1 MTTDRNDPVH
11 RLIALMDLVPDGY
24 PEDVRGPLRE
34 ARDRAAKH
42 LAAAL
47 APAWTAAALA
57 RDRVRDAAGRVGI
70 APSVWR
76 RMQRE
81 VPEVSA
87 ACPIPPRGRPTAA
100 ARTVKERRTKEKRR

>member
-1 MTTDRNDPVH
+1 
-11 RLIALMDLVPDGY
+11 
-24 PEDVRGPLRE
+24 
-34 ARDRAAKH
+34 
-42 LAAAL
+42 
-47 APAWTAAALA
+47 
-57 RDRVRDAAGRVGI
+57 VRDAAGRVGI

-100 ARTVKERRTKEKRR
+100 ARAVKERRTKEKRR